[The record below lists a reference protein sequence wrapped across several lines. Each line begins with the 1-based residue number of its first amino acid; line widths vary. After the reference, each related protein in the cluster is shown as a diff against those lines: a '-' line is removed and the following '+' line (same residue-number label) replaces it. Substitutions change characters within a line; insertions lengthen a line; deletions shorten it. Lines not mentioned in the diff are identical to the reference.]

1 MISRMRVFL
10 MLGVALF
17 VLATLAIFGTTGIKP
32 TEAQSMS
39 IYQELQEAA
48 AKGNEWARSFLTQV
62 DALLMR
68 QGKLLPPQERQIGAV
83 DTVNGISV
91 WVRGQDPFFLK
102 IYNRQEFTDL
112 SELETYLENRRATG
126 AQLVSENA
134 DRQIE
139 VSVSF
144 EEYTDVSQVWQLKDA
159 YGLDIDQ
166 MTANLFLHG
175 EWHSV
180 MFVGDPKDPGE
191 QPIIDFTEPAEI
203 VEAQL
208 RQLVPPEPFAERIP
222 GPSELE
228 FKVGWLRGK
237 MRAAD
242 AMKLDSTPSI
252 MLVDPISDLLDA
264 YVGRA
269 VDIEVV
275 DVPHLLA
282 IKSRLEGTTDSSSG
296 PAGVQPT
303 PTPIRR

>member
-10 MLGVALF
+10 MLGVVLLM
-17 VLATLAIFGTTGIKP
+17 LATLAAFGMAGSKP
-32 TEAQSMS
+32 TEAQSVS
-39 IYQELQEAA
+39 VYQKLREAA
-48 AKGNEWARSFLTQV
+48 TQGDEWARSYLAQV
-62 DALLMR
+62 EALLVR
-68 QGKLLPPQERQIGAV
+68 RGELPPPQERQVGAV
-83 DTVNGISV
+83 EIVNGIPV
-91 WVRGQDPFFLK
+91 WVRGREPFYLK

-112 SELETYLENRRATG
+112 SELEVYGENRRITL

-134 DRQIE
+134 DRQFE

-191 QPIIDFTEPAEI
+191 QPIIDFTESAEI

-208 RQLVPPEPFAERIP
+208 RQLVPSEAFAERTP

-228 FKVGWLRGK
+228 FKVSWIRGK

-296 PAGVQPT
+296 SAGVQPT